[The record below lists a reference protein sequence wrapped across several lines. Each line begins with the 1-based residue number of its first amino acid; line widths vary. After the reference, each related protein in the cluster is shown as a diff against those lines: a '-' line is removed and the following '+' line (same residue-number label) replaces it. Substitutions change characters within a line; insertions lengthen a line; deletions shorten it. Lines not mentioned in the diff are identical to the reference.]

1 MQTRAKN
8 WIRATTTAT
17 ATLTATGNVKRARGL
32 ILCHPAFWYI
42 SLLSLQ
48 DMKLSNATFYR
59 RQDELFFLFVNMDVL
74 GLENISQ
81 AN

>member
-8 WIRATTTAT
+8 WTRATTTAT
-17 ATLTATGNVKRARGL
+17 VTGNVKRARGL

-48 DMKLSNATFYR
+48 DMKHSNSMFYR

-74 GLENISQ
+74 GLEN
-81 AN
+81 